1 MNEDQTNEYIKN
13 LINANNLIS
22 EDILNNDSFDVEEL
36 ELVRDRVDS
45 LMHQLKF
52 WIEQD
57 NSERFCYDLKNHI
70 QWMLDNYS

>member
-22 EDILNNDSFDVEEL
+22 EDILNNDAFDVEDL
-36 ELVRDRVDS
+36 ELVRDRVAS
-45 LMHQLKF
+45 LMEQLNF

>member
-22 EDILNNDSFDVEEL
+22 EDILNNDTFDVEDL
-36 ELVRDRVDS
+36 ELVRDRMDS
-45 LMHQLKF
+45 LMDQLKF
-52 WIEQD
+52 WIKQD

>member
-22 EDILNNDSFDVEEL
+22 EDILNNDAFNVEDL
-36 ELVRDRVDS
+36 ELVRDRVAS
-45 LMHQLKF
+45 LMEQLNF

>member
-22 EDILNNDSFDVEEL
+22 EDILNNDAFDVEDL
-36 ELVRDRVDS
+36 ELVRDRVAS
-45 LMHQLKF
+45 LMKQLNF

>member
-22 EDILNNDSFDVEEL
+22 EDILNNDCFDVEDL
-36 ELVRDRVDS
+36 ELVRDRVAS
-45 LMHQLKF
+45 LMGQLDF
-52 WIEQD
+52 WIKQD
-57 NSERFCYDLKNHI
+57 NSKRFCYDLKNHI

>member
-22 EDILNNDSFDVEEL
+22 EDILNNDAFDVEEL

-45 LMHQLKF
+45 LMDQLKF